1 MESPQLKYFIGC
13 DHAGFEY
20 KEMIKSHFL
29 SKNLEIEDMG
39 VHKPERCDYPDF
51 ASKVAQKV
59 AENKNHRG
67 ILVCGSG
74 IGISIAANKFKGIRC
89 GLIHDDYS
97 LRKALD
103 SYCNIISLGGRVLG
117 EKLALSLVDSFV
129 ANGKYVEDE
138 KFKEVL
144 KQIAFIEEKYL

>member
-1 MESPQLKYFIGC
+1 MESPQLKYFLGC

-20 KEMIKSHFL
+20 KELIKSHLL
-29 SKNLEIEDMG
+29 SKKIEIEDLG
-39 VHKPERCDYPDF
+39 VHKPDRCDYPDF
-51 ASKVAQKV
+51 ASKVSQKV
-59 AENKNHRG
+59 SESNTHRG

-103 SYCNIISLGGRVLG
+103 SYCNVISLGGRVLG
-117 EKLALSLVDSFV
+117 EKLALSLVESFI
-129 ANGKYVEDE
+129 ANANYKEDE